1 MTPSQVLQ
9 KRMEEF
15 EEKFLIDFFSSEDW
29 KYDYNRYP
37 SEVEFTIWQSKATEN
52 ANNRKEKIKYFSL
65 TTSLALIESFE
76 EIVESKR
83 LKPDEENPLDL
94 DREELSYNQ
103 ALDDLRTLLREEKE
117 KIKKMI

>member
-1 MTPSQVLQ
+1 
-9 KRMEEF
+9 MEEF

-52 ANNRKEKIKYFSL
+52 ANNRKEKIKSFSL